1 VEGLELGVLLGSTI
15 LAGGVIARRL
25 RVAEPLVLVLL
36 GAILGFVPFLRGVQL
51 PSEVVLLLFLPA
63 ILYWESLN
71 TSLRT
76 IRRDLRSVLAPTDA
90 TAVGI
95 VASRLP
101 RGPLTILVR
110 RALPSRGVVVPEVA
124 DRLGSPPEARD
135 ALRRTYE
142 GQLRRVVAG
151 VRPEVADQPAA

>member
-1 VEGLELGVLLGSTI
+1 MEGLELVVLLGATI

-25 RVAEPLVLVLL
+25 RVAEPLVLLLL
-36 GAILGFVPFLRGVQL
+36 GAILGFVPFLRGVRL
-51 PSEVVLLLFLPA
+51 PPEAVLLLFLPA

-76 IRRDLRSVLAPTDA
+76 IRRDGPA
-90 TAVGI
+90 
-95 VASRLP
+95 LP
-101 RGPLTILVR
+101 HRPLTILVR